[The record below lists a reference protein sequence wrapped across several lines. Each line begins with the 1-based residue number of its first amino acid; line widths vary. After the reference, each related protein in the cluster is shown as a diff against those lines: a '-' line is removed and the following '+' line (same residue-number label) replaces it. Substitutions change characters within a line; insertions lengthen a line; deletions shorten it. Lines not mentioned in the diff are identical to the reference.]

1 MGKITNIYNLP
12 DAMVRALESDYQY
25 KDKRY
30 SVTTLLSPIRETML
44 KRRYHNEIETDA
56 SDLIWA
62 LWGTGIHKA
71 LEVNAK
77 DGELLEQGLGA
88 DIIHGYRLTGY
99 ADMID
104 LNRKMVVDYKSTS
117 VWQYI
122 NGDFEKYKLQLQMYA
137 YLYYKMTGLFID
149 KGQIV
154 MFMRD
159 FSKMRSKYEKGG
171 YPERPV
177 MSIDFDLGTP
187 EEIEKYIVERME
199 LMIKYEQVMD
209 DQLPL
214 CTEKERFNSGDKY
227 AIMKKGNKRAVKL
240 HDTLSS
246 ANAHLEYLQST
257 GDGIYSIDIRK
268 GTDTKCLEYCS
279 VNIYCDYYKQNY
291 ENN

>member
-1 MGKITNIYNLP
+1 
-12 DAMVRALESDYQY
+12 MVRALESDYQY

-44 KRRYHNEIETDA
+44 KRRYHDEIKTDA

-159 FSKMRSKYEKGG
+159 FSKMRSKHEKGG

-187 EEIEKYIVERME
+187 DEIEQYIIERME
-199 LMIKYEQVMD
+199 LLIKYEQVMD
-209 DQLPL
+209 NQLPL

-240 HDTLSS
+240 HDTMAS
-246 ANAHLEYLQST
+246 ANGHLEYLQST

>member
-1 MGKITNIYNLP
+1 
-12 DAMVRALESDYQY
+12 
-25 KDKRY
+25 
-30 SVTTLLSPIRETML
+30 
-44 KRRYHNEIETDA
+44 
-56 SDLIWA
+56 
-62 LWGTGIHKA
+62 
-71 LEVNAK
+71 
-77 DGELLEQGLGA
+77 
-88 DIIHGYRLTGY
+88 
-99 ADMID
+99 
-104 LNRKMVVDYKSTS
+104 
-117 VWQYI
+117 
-122 NGDFEKYKLQLQMYA
+122 
-137 YLYYKMTGLFID
+137 
-149 KGQIV
+149 
-154 MFMRD
+154 
-159 FSKMRSKYEKGG
+159 
-171 YPERPV
+171 
-177 MSIDFDLGTP
+177 
-187 EEIEKYIVERME
+187 ME